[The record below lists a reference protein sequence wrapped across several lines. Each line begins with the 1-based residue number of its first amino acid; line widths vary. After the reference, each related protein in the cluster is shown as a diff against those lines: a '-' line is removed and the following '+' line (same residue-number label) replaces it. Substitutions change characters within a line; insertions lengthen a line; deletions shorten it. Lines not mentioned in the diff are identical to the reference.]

1 MNRDEA
7 RIEEEAAAWQVASV
21 NDDMDW
27 DGFTRWLEADPRHR
41 RAFDEAALADT
52 LVDDTANRSRRRLA
66 LLRKSWVATTSS
78 NCARAAAGRCGWARE
93 LPPRSRR

>member
-7 RIEEEAAAWQVASV
+7 RIEEEAAAWQVASA

-41 RAFDEAALADT
+41 RAFDEVALADT
-52 LVDDTANRSRRRLA
+52 LVDDHRESLA
-66 LLRKSWVATTSS
+66 QEIGL
-78 NCARAAAGRCGWARE
+78 AAEVVGGDNVV
-93 LPPRSRR
+93 